1 MKKKVLVTMM
11 TVAMMIAFAACGTSE
26 KESVSQPSV
35 SVVETTASVEVQE
48 ASQAVVEVSE
58 DEVLVADTVE
68 ESLDLSTYEDDLY
81 IAELDRVHVGGNG
94 LGALT
99 FYVENHSTD
108 EYSFG
113 FDGVLSIQNEN
124 GEWEQLDNVTTTGA
138 TVASGEGMDVEVSIA
153 SDEVIGNGYYMIKV
167 NGMEYDFVVD
177 SYEE

>member
-11 TVAMMIAFAACGTSE
+11 TVAMMTAFAACGSAE
-26 KESVSQPSV
+26 KESSAQPSV
-35 SVVETTASVEVQE
+35 AETTASVEVQE
-48 ASQAVVEVSE
+48 ASQAAVEVSE